1 MMDYREFFAQ
11 DNEAVLER
19 YELAMERVKAI
30 GEERT
35 VAAPFDRYFKKT
47 GAFIQMI
54 GELS

>member
-30 GEERT
+30 GD
-35 VAAPFDRYFKKT
+35 A
-47 GAFIQMI
+47 
-54 GELS
+54 